1 MSCSLIGR
9 INIVKMAI
17 LPKAIYKFNAIPVKL
32 PKVFFTELE
41 QIIFQF
47 VWKHK
52 DTEYPKPS
60 WERRMELEESTF
72 LTSDYTTKLQ
82 LSRQYGTAERQ
93 KYRSV
98 EQNRK
103 PRDKSTH
110 LWKSYLWY
118 NGEKNNL
125 FNKWCWENW
134 STMCKRMKL
143 EHF

>member
-1 MSCSLIGR
+1 
-9 INIVKMAI
+9 MAI

-72 LTSDYTTKLQ
+72 LTSDYTTKLES
-82 LSRQYGTAERQ
+82 SRQCGTGTKIEIQTNETR
-93 KYRSV
+93 
-98 EQNRK
+98 
-103 PRDKSTH
+103 
-110 LWKSYLWY
+110 
-118 NGEKNNL
+118 
-125 FNKWCWENW
+125 
-134 STMCKRMKL
+134 
-143 EHF
+143 